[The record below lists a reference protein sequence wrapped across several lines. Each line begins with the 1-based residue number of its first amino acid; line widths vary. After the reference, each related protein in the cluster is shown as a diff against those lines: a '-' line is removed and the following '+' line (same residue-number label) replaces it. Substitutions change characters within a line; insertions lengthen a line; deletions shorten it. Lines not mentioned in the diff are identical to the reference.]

1 MSLAIMLSPAEAELC
16 RQWFDSVQDL
26 NPAYLTPPDFVL
38 VKRLYD
44 TLGMRVPHSV
54 LDGAKTP
61 R

>member
-1 MSLAIMLSPAEAELC
+1 MLSPAEAELC

-26 NPAYLTPPDFVL
+26 NPAYLEPPDFVL

-44 TLGMRVPHSV
+44 TLGMRVPHSI
-54 LDGAKTP
+54 LDGIKTP